1 MLSEIEFKDKNH
13 IVLDKAQFT
22 TVMNR
27 NRDGEWEVI
36 SLPRDYMLVNMNYTV
51 LHEDEAY
58 EYYRERMESYGFRQF
73 PILVE

>member
-1 MLSEIEFKDKNH
+1 MLSFEEFMDKKH
-13 IVLDKAQFT
+13 IILDKAQFT

-51 LHEDEAY
+51 LHEDKAY

-73 PILVE
+73 PILVD

>member
-27 NRDGEWEVI
+27 NRDGEWEII
-36 SLPRDYMLVNMNYTV
+36 SLTRDYMLVNMNSTV
-51 LHEDEAY
+51 LHEDEA
-58 EYYRERMESYGFRQF
+58 
-73 PILVE
+73 

>member
-1 MLSEIEFKDKNH
+1 MLSFEEFMDKKH
-13 IVLDKAQFT
+13 IILDKAQFT

-73 PILVE
+73 QILVE

>member
-1 MLSEIEFKDKNH
+1 MLSFEEFRDKKH

-27 NRDGEWEVI
+27 NRDGFWDVI
-36 SLPRDYMLVNMNYTV
+36 SLPKIYMLTNMNYSN
-51 LHEDEAY
+51 LCENDAY
-58 EYYRERMESYGFRQF
+58 EYYRCRMESYGFRQF